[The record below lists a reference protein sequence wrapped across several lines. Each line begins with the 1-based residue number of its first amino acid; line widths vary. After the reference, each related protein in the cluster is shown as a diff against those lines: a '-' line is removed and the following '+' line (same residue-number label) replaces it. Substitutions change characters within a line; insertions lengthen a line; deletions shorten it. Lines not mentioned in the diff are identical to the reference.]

1 MRTFRSH
8 ADARP
13 TLRQKKAAKIERI
26 VQPVLGRNPPPD
38 ILEIGV
44 GSGLIASHF
53 VSAAKTVWGVDVVDE
68 RVVCDFAFA
77 MARAEML
84 PFPNA
89 AFDLVIS
96 NHVIEHVDNSQAHLR
111 EIKRVLKPN
120 GVAYLATPNRFALLE
135 PHYRLPLLSWLPTRL
150 SDRYVRL
157 LGRGDGY
164 DVSPMTP
171 GDLRRMAVGAGL
183 DVKDVTREA
192 ARLTAQI
199 EGGVIARLAATI
211 FAALWPLAT
220 HMSPTV
226 VYILGR
232 RDALPESLP
241 CEPAVTKQTR

>member
-1 MRTFRSH
+1 
-8 ADARP
+8 
-13 TLRQKKAAKIERI
+13 LRQKKAAKIERI
-26 VQPVLGRNPPPD
+26 VQPVLGRNTPPD

-77 MARAEML
+77 IARAEML
-84 PFPNA
+84 PFRDA

-96 NHVIEHVDNSQAHLR
+96 NLVIEHVSDPQAHLR
-111 EIKRVLKPN
+111 EIKRVLKPD
-120 GVAYLATPNRFALLE
+120 GLTYLAAPNRFALLE
-135 PHYRLPLLSWLPTRL
+135 PHYHLPLLSWLPTRV

-157 LGRGDGY
+157 SGRGDGY
-164 DVSPMTP
+164 DINPLTP
-171 GDLRRMAVGAGL
+171 GDLRRMALGAGL

-199 EGGVIARLAATI
+199 EGGVIAKLAATI
-211 FAALWPLAT
+211 PAALWRVVV
-220 HMSPTV
+220 HMSPTM

-241 CEPAVTKQTR
+241 CEPAVTEETR

>member
-1 MRTFRSH
+1 M
-8 ADARP
+8 
-13 TLRQKKAAKIERI
+13 LR
-26 VQPVLGRNPPPD
+26 RNPSPD
-38 ILEIGV
+38 VLEIGV

-53 VSAAKTVWGVDVVDE
+53 VSAARTVWGVDVVDE

-77 MARAEML
+77 IARAEML
-84 PFPNA
+84 PFRNA

-96 NHVIEHVDNSQAHLR
+96 NHVIEHVHNSQAHLR
-111 EIKRVLKPN
+111 EIKRVLKPD
-120 GVAYLATPNRFALLE
+120 GLAYLATPNRFALLE

-157 LGRGDGY
+157 LGRADGY
-164 DVSPMTP
+164 DVNPLTP
-171 GDLRRMAVGAGL
+171 GDLRRIALGAGL

-211 FAALWPLAT
+211 PAPLWPLVT
-220 HMSPTV
+220 HMCPTM

-232 RDALPESLP
+232 KGALPESVP
-241 CEPAVTKQTR
+241 CELAVTRETR